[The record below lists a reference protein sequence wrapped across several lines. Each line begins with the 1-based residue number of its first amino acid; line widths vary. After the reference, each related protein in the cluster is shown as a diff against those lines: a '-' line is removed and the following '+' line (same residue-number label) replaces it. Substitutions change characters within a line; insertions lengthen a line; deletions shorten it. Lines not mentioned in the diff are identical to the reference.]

1 MSGDPAIVSRKLG
14 DGDTTVP
21 QNVRV
26 PPSVKPHVLP
36 VALAGAGGL
45 ASVWTPWPLLLLGA
59 WAVVAALWVDRRAE
73 SAVAA
78 GVIAWSAGAL
88 ATGVLAGALTGD
100 LLAVGA
106 AMQVAVVVLCS
117 VLRPGSL
124 LASLSRVRPA
134 AGMVVAAT
142 LVPVGIGTVA
152 LLRGTG
158 YSWAVWNDG
167 VMQLFAAREVVDR
180 GGVDLGA
187 GQPDPLVS
195 TVLGWVMSS
204 GRPETGLALLPHD
217 GSAQASVT
225 FATTAVLGIAFAL
238 VVSAGAP
245 PARPR
250 LRLVMS
256 VAGSCLAF
264 SWFVSGFAVPYGF
277 VNSLFA
283 LVLLAACWSTWVGAR
298 ARPAESAAIL
308 VLATVVMLGT
318 WPVLAVVP
326 AALAAVIAVGRRRE
340 MPWRDART
348 RLATFAVLVVAM
360 IAAGAIAVPIATR
373 PSSVGGALV
382 DGAFVDLRP
391 FHALVYVIAAMVVA
405 GLALRADAEAR
416 WAATGLGVLTAASAL
431 GLAFLS
437 WQRVSVDGE
446 WWYYYPQ
453 KLAWMAGVVAIA
465 IVASLLMRVL
475 VFHAVSSRDVVLGP
489 IVVAIVCGAL
499 MFTVPPQA
507 SPLVGQGALGFARV
521 APILTLTTTTGD
533 VTDSFRAFEKQE
545 ALAAEVLA
553 RDDLVVVSNDRGP
566 AGEQWVNDLDLT
578 ESSRGTTLSLRRVK
592 GTIPLSRPEGVCQVA
607 AAWARPLTVLTR
619 DDDLSD
625 RVAASCPGLPIQVE
639 VVR

>member
-1 MSGDPAIVSRKLG
+1 MIGLSGREVG
-14 DGDTTVP
+14 DGDTPVP

-26 PPSVKPHVLP
+26 PLSVKPHVLP
-36 VALAGAGGL
+36 VALAGAGGV
-45 ASVWTPWPLLLLGA
+45 ASVWTPWPLLVLGA
-59 WAVVAALWVDRRAE
+59 WALVAALWVDRRAE

-88 ATGVLAGALTGD
+88 AAGVLAGLLPGS

-106 AMQVAVVVLCS
+106 AVQMAAVVLCS
-117 VLRPGSL
+117 LVRPGSL
-124 LASLSRVRPA
+124 VASLSRARSA
-134 AGMVVAAT
+134 TSLIFAAT
-142 LVPVGIGTVA
+142 LVPVAIGTVA
-152 LLRGTG
+152 MLRGTS

-180 GGVDLGA
+180 GGVDLEA

-204 GRPETGLALLPHD
+204 GRPEAGLSLLPHD

-225 FATTAVLGIAFAL
+225 FATTAVLGVALAL
-238 VVSAGAP
+238 VVIGGVPS
-245 PARPR
+245 ARPR
-250 LRLVMS
+250 LRVAMS
-256 VAGSCLAF
+256 AAGSLLAF
-264 SWFVSGFAVPYGF
+264 SWFVSGFSVPYGF

-298 ARPAESAAIL
+298 TRPAESGALL
-308 VLATVVMLGT
+308 VVATVVMLGT

-326 AALAAVIAVGRRRE
+326 ASLAAVIAARCRRE
-340 MPWRDART
+340 MPWRDARS
-348 RLATFAVLVVAM
+348 RLVTFALVVVAA
-360 IAAGAIAVPIATR
+360 IAAGAVAVPIVTR
-373 PSSVGGALV
+373 PASVGGALV

-391 FHALVYVIAAMVVA
+391 FHALAYVIAALVVA
-405 GLALRADAEAR
+405 GLASRADAEAR
-416 WAATGLGVLTAASAL
+416 WEATGLGVLTAASVL

-453 KLAWMAGVVAIA
+453 KLAWMAGVVVIA

-475 VFHAVSSRDVVLGP
+475 SVHAVSSRDAALGP
-489 IVVAIVCGAL
+489 IVVAIACGAL

-507 SPLVGQGALGFARV
+507 SPLVGQGALGLARV
-521 APILTLTTTTGD
+521 APILTLTTAAGD
-533 VTDSFRAFEKQE
+533 VTDSFRAFEEQE
-545 ALAAEVLA
+545 ALAADVLA
-553 RDDLVVVSNDRGP
+553 QDDLVIVSNDRGP

-607 AAWARPLTVLTR
+607 ETWARPLTVLTR

-625 RVAASCPGLPIQVE
+625 RVADSCPGLPVQVE